1 MIKSYNWSITMY
13 KTKQRLRLDE
23 VLFILYALYYFTF
36 DVNLFM
42 CLVHF
47 KYNILVYMLVTWLPN
62 EKSTI
67 AVIND

>member
-1 MIKSYNWSITMY
+1 MY

-47 KYNILVYMLVTWLPN
+47 KYNILVYMLVT
-62 EKSTI
+62 
-67 AVIND
+67 